1 MKCPACDNEL
11 DELQEHLSRAYRSF
25 FYHRIRS
32 LLVDPFQLVRKV
44 HSWEDLRYLVGLMM
58 TGLRMFA
65 RLLSLKTFNNEMTQ
79 RRIRLSSENIGSPEG
94 PTRSQN

>member
-65 RLLSLKTFNNEMTQ
+65 RLLSLKTGVVSPVGMT
-79 RRIRLSSENIGSPEG
+79 RLR
-94 PTRSQN
+94 TQNVRKIIVTQDVQQ